1 MMPKSNILRMGF
13 SLVELM
19 AVIAIIALV
28 AGIILPRVTGEDE
41 GAKIAGCETHKG
53 HIEVQAELWL
63 QNTGSWPAANLSN
76 IGADANYFPSGLPTC
91 TVDGSSYTIDPSTG
105 RVLGHNH

>member
-1 MMPKSNILRMGF
+1 MMPKRNIRRSGF

-19 AVIAIIALV
+19 AVIAILALV
-28 AGIILPRVTGEDE
+28 AGIILPRVVGEDD
-41 GAKIAGCETHKG
+41 GAEIAGCETHKG

-76 IGADANYFPSGLPTC
+76 IGTDLNYFPSALPTC
-91 TVDGSSYTIDPSTG
+91 PVDGSSYAIDPSTG
-105 RVLGHNH
+105 RVTGHNH